1 MSQEIITQPCYGA
14 MHEINCH
21 LFIYAAPGATRRNLM
36 KNLNLQVT
44 LLVQKGVGTRSHTFP
59 PHYTPGY
66 KRISQSEL
74 LHFRQE
80 DISQNLAETSLS
92 PWL

>member
-1 MSQEIITQPCYGA
+1 MLLQALHVEI
-14 MHEINCH
+14 E
-21 LFIYAAPGATRRNLM
+21 M

-44 LLVQKGVGTRSHTFP
+44 LLVQKRVGTRSHTFP

-92 PWL
+92 PWLWEFDCYAKNCCWGRIDLQIT